1 VQSECLTIIDIER
14 YDDALDE
21 KLAQAFFDIML
32 RSRTPTDHDFD

>member
-1 VQSECLTIIDIER
+1 VQTKRLTIIDIER
-14 YDDALDE
+14 YDEALDD